1 MWKMRD
7 LLCVWKKKKKM
18 HRMWKWEVYCV
29 CGQDEGCVQEEVIEK
44 KKLKRK
50 KGKEQRGCCSFH
62 YCGWREELNGRIDKR
77 LKKDKRK
84 IGGWWEER
92 KEIFYAI
99 FLHHRAAE
107 KKEKWIENRLRKRE
121 EIREERN
128 TIEKGSPG
136 CCWFFRIT
144 GLLLIFFITRL
155 PFWD

>member
-1 MWKMRD
+1 MVSYKATWNVKMRG
-7 LLCVWKKKKKM
+7 LLC
-18 HRMWKWEVYCV
+18 MWTGWRLCSRRS
-29 CGQDEGCVQEEVIEK
+29 DWK

-128 TIEKGSPG
+128 TIEKRSPG